1 VVCLVR
7 PLFKLTLKIQASV
20 DRWTLVEGFMHSQR
34 NQFSTIT
41 VTLVGLALPL
51 LIAACQPVKNPG
63 ANANANAN
71 ANSSASANNTNANA
85 NAENAGSSINTRE
98 PEKYSGTMVLS
109 IETEGGDKAIGIPSL
124 SVQVARSGE
133 DRRIEFKLPDGSP
146 LIYLDHDNRHY
157 VILPSRKQYAELSKE
172 ATGVQLHKLLTPGQ
186 MVANLKDK
194 KGVERVGE
202 GPMNGRTAD
211 KYRYTAS
218 TNTNT
223 KAGEVKAEAFIY
235 IDKETGLPLRA
246 EMLIESSGDVKGVKA
261 ARAVT
266 EMRDL
271 KTDVDPGLFQTPT
284 GYEQVA
290 PEKVRQQ
297 IAALTGAVEAILK
310 AMMAGASGS
319 SPAPSATAKP

>member
-1 VVCLVR
+1 MQNQRRLVLSGMGTLLSLAF
-7 PLFKLTLKIQASV
+7 LFL
-20 DRWTLVEGFMHSQR
+20 FM
-34 NQFSTIT
+34 
-41 VTLVGLALPL
+41 
-51 LIAACQPVKNPG
+51 ACQPPKTTD

-71 ANSSASANNTNANA
+71 ANTNANSA
-85 NAENAGSSINTRE
+85 NANTENTGTSINTRE
-98 PEKYSGTMVLS
+98 PDKYSGTMVLS

-124 SVQVARSGE
+124 SVQVARSGD
-133 DRRIEFKLPDGSP
+133 DRRLEFKLPDGSP

-157 VILPSRKQYAELSKE
+157 VILPARKQYAELSQE

-186 MVANLKDK
+186 LVADLKNK

-202 GPMNGRTAD
+202 GPLNGRTAE

-246 EMLIESSGDVKGVKA
+246 EILAESSGDVKGVKA

-266 EMRDL
+266 EMRDI
-271 KTDVDPGLFQTPT
+271 KTDIDPAMFQTPA

-297 IAALTGAVEAILK
+297 IAALTGAVEAIIR
-310 AMMAGASGS
+310 AMMAGASGAGAS
-319 SPAPSATAKP
+319 PSATASPKP